1 MTTPSPLTPAQRKA
15 AQRQRQREQ
24 GLVKLELW
32 APPDQHVAIR
42 AFAEQLA
49 AENPADS
56 RCQVNDFQT
65 QK

>member
-32 APPDQHVAIR
+32 APPDQHAAIR
-42 AFAEQLA
+42 AFAEHLA
-49 AENPADS
+49 AKKTAPATP
-56 RCQVNDFQT
+56 R
-65 QK
+65 